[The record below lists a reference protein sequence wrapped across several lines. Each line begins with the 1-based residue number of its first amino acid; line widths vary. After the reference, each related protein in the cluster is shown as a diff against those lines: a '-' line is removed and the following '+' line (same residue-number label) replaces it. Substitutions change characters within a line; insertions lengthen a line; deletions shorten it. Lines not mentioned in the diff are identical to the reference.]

1 MARYKYIELPDKVIC
16 ISTFAKKK
24 VRGGA
29 HCAPEDN
36 FDLIVGKTLARF
48 RCDEKIANKR
58 IKRAIQKYDEA
69 YAEFKKAKHHLHE
82 MKEYWNDSVAKA
94 NVIRENRIEYE
105 KKLGKNT

>member
-24 VRGGA
+24 VRGVA

-36 FDLIVGKTLARF
+36 FDLTVGKTLARF

-69 YAEFKKAKHHLHE
+69 YAEYQKAKHHLNE
-82 MKEYWNDSVAKA
+82 MKEYWEDSVKRA
-94 NVIRENRIEYE
+94 NVVTENRINYE
-105 KKLGKNT
+105 NRLGKKS